1 VLDYVYGHDETVAR
15 FVQELTPAV
24 RERGFG
30 RCKAIGIIDGTGSL
44 IAGVVYHNYDPD
56 AEIIQMSGAALP
68 GMWWVSRETLR
79 RTFSYPFLQ
88 LGCQMVLM
96 QVPATDERLLRQL
109 AALNFTFVKIPR
121 LLGRGRDAVACL
133 LTAEDWAANK
143 FNKRYQHHID
153 AQLSEA
159 A

>member
-1 VLDYVYGHDETVAR
+1 MLDYIYGHNEIVAR
-15 FVQELTPAV
+15 FVQALTPAV

-30 RCKAIGIIDGTGSL
+30 RCTAIGVIDDTGSL

-68 GMWWVSRETLR
+68 GLQWVSRETLR
-79 RTFSYPFLQ
+79 RTFGYPFLQ

-109 AALNFTFVKIPR
+109 AALNFTFIKIPR
-121 LLGRGRDAVACL
+121 LLGRGKDAVACL
-133 LTAEDWAANK
+133 LTREAWQANK
-143 FNKRYQHHID
+143 FNQRYQHHVD